1 MSHVLQREMEQ
12 ELELVDN
19 KGGGGLLGKVGLIS
33 DYFYLCV
40 TFLGKAVFSFD
51 FK

>member
-19 KGGGGLLGKVGLIS
+19 KGGGGVLGKVGILTIYMLIPLS
-33 DYFYLCV
+33 KKEHDLKKG
-40 TFLGKAVFSFD
+40 L
-51 FK
+51 

>member
-19 KGGGGLLGKVGLIS
+19 KGGGGLLGKVGYKSIS
-33 DYFYLCV
+33 YQ
-40 TFLGKAVFSFD
+40 FLLLFLKQL
-51 FK
+51 